1 MKHVITNFTF
11 IITINAVLASF
22 SSAQSGIGYYVDVEN
37 PAAYLQAIAVFND
50 SSVGA
55 SSNVT
60 TTVNVAVANGM
71 GTATHFVSQNGESLA
86 DIDRLRTESLG
97 SPEFAEF
104 QSAIQG
110 NRSLAG
116 ELIYSSV
123 GVDNGK
129 SSVITSSNPYHWHVH
144 LLVTDLPAY
153 LDALEDLME
162 ANDGDVYMRAYQTV
176 GTGLGGGN
184 LVVVNS
190 ANSLE
195 ELLTNNNGYDEFI
208 EKTID
213 IRTPIANGV
222 YQTVATFD

>member
-1 MKHVITNFTF
+1 MKYVLTKF
-11 IITINAVLASF
+11 IFILAVNSFLISF

-37 PAAYLQAIAVFND
+37 PAAYLQAISAFSE

-71 GTATHFVSQNGESLA
+71 GTATHFVSQNGDSLA

-162 ANDGDVYMRAYQTV
+162 ANDGDVYMRAFQTV

-195 ELLTNNNGYDEFI
+195 DLLTNNSGYDEFI

-213 IRTPIANGV
+213 IRTPIANGI

>member
-1 MKHVITNFTF
+1 MSLNFSQRTS
-11 IITINAVLASF
+11 NSLEYWASVDKTKSF
-22 SSAQSGIGYYVDVEN
+22 GIF
-37 PAAYLQAIAVFND
+37 AVFND

-129 SSVITSSNPYHWHVH
+129 AAVITSSNPYHWHVH

-162 ANDGDVYMRAYQTV
+162 ANDGDVYMRAFQTV

-195 ELLTNNNGYDEFI
+195 DLLTNNNGYDEFI

-213 IRTPIANGV
+213 IRTPIANGI

>member
-1 MKHVITNFTF
+1 MKYVLTKFSF
-11 IITINAVLASF
+11 ILVVNSVLISF
-22 SSAQSGIGYYVDVEN
+22 GSAQSGIGYYVDVEN
-37 PAAYLQAIAVFND
+37 PAAYLQAISAFSE

-71 GTATHFVSQNGESLA
+71 GTATHFVSQNGGSLA
-86 DIDRLRTESLG
+86 DIDRLRAESLG

-129 SSVITSSNPYHWHVH
+129 SSVSTSSNPYHWHVH

-162 ANDGDVYMRAYQTV
+162 ANDGDVYMRAFQTV

-213 IRTPIANGV
+213 IRTPIANGI

>member
-1 MKHVITNFTF
+1 MKYVLTKFSF
-11 IITINAVLASF
+11 ILAVNSVLISF
-22 SSAQSGIGYYVDVEN
+22 GSAQSGIGYYVDVEN
-37 PAAYLQAIAVFND
+37 PAAYLQAISAFSE

-71 GTATHFVSQNGESLA
+71 GTATHFVSQNGGSLA

-162 ANDGDVYMRAYQTV
+162 ANDGDVYMRAFQTV

>member
-1 MKHVITNFTF
+1 MKYVLTKFSF
-11 IITINAVLASF
+11 ILAVNSVLISF

-37 PAAYLQAIAVFND
+37 PAAYLQAISAFSE

-162 ANDGDVYMRAYQTV
+162 ANDGDVYMRAFQTV

-208 EKTID
+208 EC
-213 IRTPIANGV
+213 AAG
-222 YQTVATFD
+222 